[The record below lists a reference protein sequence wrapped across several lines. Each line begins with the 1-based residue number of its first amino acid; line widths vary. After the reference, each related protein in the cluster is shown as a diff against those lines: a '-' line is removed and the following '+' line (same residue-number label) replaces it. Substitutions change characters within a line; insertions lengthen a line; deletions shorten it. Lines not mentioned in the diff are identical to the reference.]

1 MTIRAGVA
9 VHDITPPLGTPMS
22 GYAARTESA
31 AGVRDPLTVRVLAVD
46 DTVLVTVDVVGLH
59 EDLCETVRRRCA
71 VAAAHVVVHA
81 THTHSGPSCTPGRL
95 GDDAD
100 EAWLDHLVTACMQTI
115 DRAVAAREPV
125 RIKAGYG
132 DDPDVARNRRRS
144 GGPVDRA
151 LPVVRFDRPD
161 GSVLAILTS
170 YACHPVVLG
179 ADNPLFSG
187 DYPAEV
193 RHQLERELGGTALF
207 ATGCAGDAN
216 TGHFPSDSFAAD
228 PSGARTFEE
237 RDRVGAVVTRA
248 VESARLSMGDEC
260 VSAASTTLPLDI
272 DLPDRAQVRRDAQRW
287 AVDAESADPRMA
299 ALLTAWTRWAND
311 LPVDPPGSWEG
322 SVTVLRWGPAVLVA
336 LPGEPFAGIGMQIR
350 HELEHRGVGV
360 VLVIGYANGTPGYV
374 PTRDEYAHGGYEVDD
389 AHRYYGMPGPFARD
403 SAERLVESA
412 LETAT
417 EVGLVPGH

>member
-9 VHDITPPLGTPMS
+9 IHDITPPPGTPMS
-22 GYAARTESA
+22 GFAARTEPA
-31 AGVRDPLTVRVLAVD
+31 TGVRDPLTIRALAVD
-46 DTVLVTVDVVGLH
+46 DTVLVTVDVVGLN
-59 EDLCETVRRRCA
+59 EGLCETVRRRCA
-71 VAAAHVVVHA
+71 VAVTHVVVHA

-95 GDDAD
+95 GDEAD
-100 EAWLDHLVTACMQTI
+100 EAWLDDLLTACVETI

-161 GSVLAILTS
+161 GSALAILTA

-179 ADNPLFSG
+179 ADNTLFSG

-216 TGHFPSDSFAAD
+216 TGHFPSDSFAAV
-228 PSGARTFEE
+228 SSRARTFEE
-237 RDRVGAVVTRA
+237 RDRVGAVVARA
-248 VESARLSMGDEC
+248 VANAHLSMGDEY
-260 VSAASTTLPLDI
+260 VAGASTTVPLTI
-272 DLPDRAQVRRDAQRW
+272 DLPDRTQVQQDAQRW
-287 AVDAESADPRMA
+287 TARAESADA
-299 ALLTAWTRWAND
+299 GTVALLTAWTRWAND
-311 LPVDPPGSWEG
+311 LPVDPPNSWEG

-350 HELEHRGVGV
+350 HELERRGVGV

-374 PTRDEYAHGGYEVDD
+374 PTRDEYDHGGYEVDD

-403 SAERLVESA
+403 SAERLIESA
-412 LETAT
+412 LATAT
-417 EVGLVPGH
+417 GVGLVSGH